1 MEPWLHTFLFGG
13 AACFTRRQSRHW
25 TQQHRASEARTPSPR
40 PLAAVHQGVLSHVKA
55 TWRPDLGY
63 EQHNPSL
70 PQFSHFSPEDKKRKE
85 GVGAFI
91 NCAIFFATAS
101 HSQRLHS
108 IGDTAEAQAAH
119 HSSIS
124 RSKCVSLQW
133 SRPYRLSIP
142 IFSGTLSRLIPLFH
156 EGKNWD
162 LGQKKRIILLFPSEK
177 KTIYT
182 YQLAPLFS
190 GIKWNLRQ
198 PIIRLGI

>member
-13 AACFTRRQSRHW
+13 AACFTRHQSRHW
-25 TQQHRASEARTPSPR
+25 TQQHRVSMARNPSPR
-40 PLAAVHQGVLSHVKA
+40 PLAAAHQGVLRHVKA
-55 TWRPDLGY
+55 TCRPDLGY

-124 RSKCVSLQW
+124 RSKCVSLQRD
-133 SRPYRLSIP
+133 RPYRLSIQ

-162 LGQKKRIILLFPSEK
+162 SGQKKELFFFSLLERK
-177 KTIYT
+177 LYIHT
-182 YQLAPLFS
+182 
-190 GIKWNLRQ
+190 N
-198 PIIRLGI
+198 